1 MNSQITS
8 TAEEFHSL
16 AGDLRSDSRDA
27 EKPRITNISR
37 NNFRAECRRPKNRLL
52 CFVAELRRRHVCR
65 TATMYA
71 VALWL
76 ICQVVDVIYVDLGL
90 PEWTLRFVI
99 VVGLLGLPITLI
111 LSWLLD
117 LTPDG
122 IVVDDGAS
130 KTSTAAYGPRC
141 SWDNFV
147 DCGLVFA
154 ALLIGIQLGTGMLS
168 ADAEKSPAH
177 KQVIAVS
184 DFTAASGEMSENLS
198 ESLVAELQHELTKL
212 DGVVVVAPQ
221 ENYLAGV
228 GKTLTG
234 CVVLSDDSAR
244 VTVAMTDHESGE
256 ITWSKVIEL
265 PRTDSLQLS
274 VELAQEIVRALPQP
288 YRLANSPEANHAT

>member
-1 MNSQITS
+1 MNSQMTS

-16 AGDLRSDSRDA
+16 QGDLRADSQNDA
-27 EKPRITNISR
+27 RPRVTNIGR
-37 NNFRAECRRPKNRLL
+37 NNSRADNKRPQYRLL
-52 CFVAELRRRHVCR
+52 RFVAELRRRHVCR

-76 ICQVVDVIYVDLGL
+76 ICQVVDVIYVELGL

-99 VVGLLGLPITLI
+99 VLGLLGLPITLI

-122 IVVDDGAS
+122 IVVDGGAS
-130 KTSTAAYGPRC
+130 KTRATAYRPRP
-141 SWDNFV
+141 WDNIV

-154 ALLIGIQLGTGMLS
+154 AMFIGIQLGTGVLS
-168 ADAEKSPAH
+168 TEAEMVPTRT
-177 KQVIAVS
+177 QVIAVS
-184 DFTAASGEMSENLS
+184 SFTAASGQMSEDLS

-212 DGVVVVAPQ
+212 DGVIVVAPQ
-221 ENYLAGV
+221 DDYLAGV

-234 CVVLSDDSAR
+234 CVVLSDDHAR

-256 ITWSKVIEL
+256 ITWSGVIEL
-265 PRTDSLQLS
+265 PRTDLLQVS
-274 VELAQEIVRALPQP
+274 VDLAQEIVRALPQP
-288 YRLANSPEANHAT
+288 YRLASSPEENHAT